1 VDDETR
7 ARRDRCSTF
16 LLGDGN
22 VTPSELLASVGDGVV
37 PDTYGEGGAV
47 AELEAVVAE
56 LRGASAQGVWVWPRP
71 MTTADPDVVRC
82 ELSVGR
88 ATCRL
93 VAEDVVAAL
102 ASLCRV
108 SG

>member
-1 VDDETR
+1 
-7 ARRDRCSTF
+7 
-16 LLGDGN
+16 
-22 VTPSELLASVGDGVV
+22 
-37 PDTYGEGGAV
+37 V
-47 AELEAVVAE
+47 AEL
-56 LRGASAQGVWVWPRP
+56 LRASAQGVWVWPRP